1 MPEAFINRIATA
13 NPPHDV
19 HDAFLG
25 FGRAMLRGDKRRQAL
40 FGRMAERSGISHRYS
55 FIKPDPNGAV
65 TDVDGFYRPGNFP
78 DTAARMR
85 KYEAWAPGLAV
96 AAVEELLAG
105 EDRSRITHIIVT
117 SCTGF
122 SAPGI
127 DLALVERCGLSPSV
141 ERTMVGFMGCYAAIN
156 GLKLARHIV
165 RSDADAR
172 VLAVNLELCT
182 LHLKETDDMEEILSF
197 LLFADGCAATL
208 ISADPCG
215 VAMESFRAALVPGT
229 SELIRWHIRQQ
240 GFDMVLSG
248 AVPGAIRTA
257 LTGSRE
263 ALLGGANDVEL
274 WAVHPGGRAVL
285 DAVEQAFGLPPA
297 ALGASRSVLNDCGNM
312 SSGTVMFVLDR
323 LIRGE
328 GKSGQRGCAMSFG
341 PGLVAETMM
350 FHMAA

>member
-1 MPEAFINRIATA
+1 MNLECERHTCSNRTNRCRDFPLCGFCSKAGGNSTLPLALPPAFLLFLAIASVLRYAMPEAFINRIATA

-141 ERTMVGFMGCYAAIN
+141 ERTMVG
-156 GLKLARHIV
+156 
-165 RSDADAR
+165 
-172 VLAVNLELCT
+172 
-182 LHLKETDDMEEILSF
+182 
-197 LLFADGCAATL
+197 
-208 ISADPCG
+208 
-215 VAMESFRAALVPGT
+215 
-229 SELIRWHIRQQ
+229 
-240 GFDMVLSG
+240 
-248 AVPGAIRTA
+248 
-257 LTGSRE
+257 
-263 ALLGGANDVEL
+263 
-274 WAVHPGGRAVL
+274 
-285 DAVEQAFGLPPA
+285 
-297 ALGASRSVLNDCGNM
+297 
-312 SSGTVMFVLDR
+312 
-323 LIRGE
+323 
-328 GKSGQRGCAMSFG
+328 
-341 PGLVAETMM
+341 
-350 FHMAA
+350 